1 MSITLDGTLGISQ
14 AVTGAETIPVGT
26 TAQRPATP
34 VVGMKRVNSTLLALE
49 VYNGIT
55 WISINTSH

>member
-1 MSITLDGTLGISQ
+1 MSITIDATLGITQ
-14 AVTGAETIPVGT
+14 TLTGAETIPVGT

-34 VVGMKRVNSTLLALE
+34 IVGMKRFNSTLLALE